1 MVRSASW
8 SKMTH
13 ARRPELDG
21 LRGVAI
27 LLVLASHAHV
37 PGFAREGGAV
47 GVGLFFVLS
56 GYLITSI
63 LVAEHARV
71 GRVGFRTFYLR
82 RALRLFPALGALLL
96 TVVVASVVF
105 HIQPGPP
112 TRLGPTVAAVVAYVG
127 NWYQALG
134 NPLGILGQTW
144 TLAVEEQ
151 FYIIWPTLLV
161 LAMAVV
167 SPRTAGILIL
177 GLAILITPWRLV
189 LLGIGDIGHVYFGT
203 DTHADALL
211 VGCAIAIL
219 GTRLP
224 ARWGWAAIIALVAV
238 DMAWP
243 DGTLAALALGLPL
256 TAFLGWVAVA
266 SCPGRLAWAPLAYV
280 GRISYGLYLWHY
292 LFIWSGLPW
301 PVVLAV
307 SFGVAMLS
315 YHLLETPFLRLK
327 DRFST
332 APARPDLRL
341 ALEPALVPERG
352 TDRAVSG

>member
-1 MVRSASW
+1 MGLDSW
-8 SKMTH
+8 RGRAH

-37 PGFAREGGAV
+37 PGFALAGGTV
-47 GVGLFFVLS
+47 GVSLFFVLS

-71 GRVGFRTFYLR
+71 GRVSFRAFYLR

-96 TVVVASVVF
+96 TVVATAAF

-112 TRLGPTVAAVVAYVG
+112 MRLGPTVAAVVAYVG

-151 FYIIWPTLLV
+151 FYIVWPALLV

-167 SPRTAGILIL
+167 TPRTAGLL
-177 GLAILITPWRLV
+177 LLSLAILITPWRLL
-189 LLGIGDIGHVYFGT
+189 LLGMDAVGHVYFGT

-211 VGCAIAIL
+211 LGCAIAIL
-219 GTRLP
+219 GTRLS
-224 ARWGWAAIIALVAV
+224 ARWGWAAIIGLVAM

-243 DGTLAALALGLPL
+243 DGTLAALAIGLPL
-256 TAFLGWVAVA
+256 TAFLGWMAVA
-266 SCPGRLAWAPLAYV
+266 SCPGALAWGPLAYV

-301 PVVLAV
+301 PIVLAV
-307 SFGVAMLS
+307 SFVVAMLS

-327 DRFST
+327 DRFSVT
-332 APARPDLRL
+332 QARPDPRL
-341 ALEPALVPERG
+341 ALEPVLAPERG
-352 TDRAVSG
+352 TDAVFRG